1 MVSDITKKSVQEL
14 QERMEKGELT
24 SEALVSAYLEEI
36 KKRDGDIHAFL
47 EVYDDALAQAK
58 DADARRA
65 SGEKGALL
73 GIPVALKDN
82 LLVKGKT
89 ASAASKILENYIAVY
104 DAEVVERLK
113 KAGAVLIGRT
123 NMDEF
128 AMGSSTENSA
138 YGPTHN
144 PHDVSCVPGGS
155 SGGSA
160 AAVAADFVPL
170 ALGSDTGG
178 SIRQPAALCGVV
190 GLKPTY
196 GAVSRRGVMA
206 MGSSLDQIGPF
217 ARSVEEAEVL
227 FEAIAGY
234 DAKDS
239 TSLPEETRVDIRGE
253 KSAPKKMR
261 IGVPEDFVYAE
272 GVDEDV
278 QMRFKETLEA
288 LKAQGHEIVP
298 IALPMAKYGLAAYYI
313 IMPAEVS
320 TNLARFDG
328 IRYGLSE
335 DADDIVS
342 VYTKTRG
349 KGFGKETRRRVML
362 GTYVLSAG
370 YYDAYYNKA
379 IKVRES
385 IREDFA
391 KAFEGVDVIATP
403 TSPTPAFKAGEK
415 TDDPL
420 QMYMADIFTVPVNIA
435 GVPAISVPMGEVE
448 RDGAALPLGFHIIA
462 PDMREDIL
470 FALGKDVERVY
481 DKKHK

>member
-1 MVSDITKKSVQEL
+1 MDTQKITQKSVAEL
-14 QERMEKGELT
+14 QMLMEQGELT
-24 SEALVSAYLEEI
+24 SEALVFAYLEEI

-58 DADARRA
+58 DTDTRRA
-65 SGEKGALL
+65 KGEKGALL

-82 LLVKGKT
+82 LLMKGKI
-89 ASAASKILENYIAVY
+89 ASSASKILEHYVATY
-104 DAEVVERLK
+104 DAEVVKRLK
-113 KAGAVLIGRT
+113 DAGAVLIGRT

-128 AMGSSTENSA
+128 AFGSSTENSA
-138 YGPTHN
+138 FGPTKN
-144 PHDVSCVPGGS
+144 PHDTSRVPGGS

-227 FEAIAGY
+227 FEVIAGY
-234 DAKDS
+234 DEKDS
-239 TSLPEETRVDIRGE
+239 TSLPEETRSNIRGE
-253 KSAPKKMR
+253 KGVPEKMR
-261 IGVPEDFVYAE
+261 IGVPEDFVYTE

-278 QMRFKETLEA
+278 QERFQETLEA
-288 LKAQGHEIVP
+288 LKAQGNEIVP
-298 IALPMAKYGLAAYYI
+298 VALPSAKYGLAAYYI

-335 DADDIVS
+335 DASDSVS

-379 IKVRES
+379 TKVRES
-385 IREDFA
+385 IRNDFQ
-391 KAFEGVDVIATP
+391 KAFEDVDVIVTP
-403 TSPTPAFKAGEK
+403 TSPTPAFKTGEK
-415 TDDPL
+415 TKDPL

-435 GVPAISVPMGEVE
+435 GVPAISVPMGKVD
-448 RDGAALPLGFHIIA
+448 RDGAALPIGFHVIA

-470 FALGKDVERVY
+470 FALGKDVEKIYREE
-481 DKKHK
+481 

>member
-1 MVSDITKKSVQEL
+1 MNTMHITKKSVKEL
-14 QERMEKGELT
+14 QELMEKGELT
-24 SEALVSAYLEEI
+24 SEALVSACLEEI

-47 EVYDDALAQAK
+47 EVYEDALVQAK
-58 DADARRA
+58 EADTRRTK
-65 SGEKGALL
+65 GEKGALL

-89 ASAASKILENYIAVY
+89 ASSASKMLEHYVATY
-104 DAEVVERLK
+104 DAEVVKRLK

-128 AMGSSTENSA
+128 AMGSSTENSV

-144 PHDVSCVPGGS
+144 PHDISRVPGGS

-160 AAVAADFVPL
+160 AAVAAGFTPL

-217 ARSVEEAEVL
+217 ARTVDEVRVL
-227 FEAIAGY
+227 FETISGY
-234 DAKDS
+234 DEKDS
-239 TSLPEETRVDIRGE
+239 TSLPEETRANIRGE
-253 KSAPKKMR
+253 KNSPEKMR
-261 IGVPEDFVYAE
+261 IGVPEDFVYTE
-272 GVDEDV
+272 GVDDDI
-278 QMRFKETLEA
+278 QALFKETLNA
-288 LKAQGHEIVP
+288 LETKGHEIVP

-328 IRYGLSE
+328 VRYGLSE
-335 DADDIVS
+335 DADDSVS

-379 IKVRES
+379 LKVREH
-385 IREDFA
+385 IRDDFK
-391 KAFEGVDVIATP
+391 KAFENVDVIVTP
-403 TSPTPAFKAGEK
+403 TSPIPAFKTGEK
-415 TDDPL
+415 MDDPL
-420 QMYMADIFTVPVNIA
+420 QMYMADIFTVPVNIV
-435 GVPAISVPMGEVE
+435 GVPAISVPMGKVE
-448 RDGAALPLGFHIIA
+448 RDGAALPVGFQIIA
-462 PDMREDIL
+462 PDFHEDML
-470 FALGKDVERVY
+470 FVLGKDIENSTQA
-481 DKKHK
+481 

>member
-1 MVSDITKKSVQEL
+1 MDSTHITKKSVQEL
-14 QERMEKGELT
+14 QELMEKGELT
-24 SEALVSAYLEEI
+24 SEVLVSAYLEEI
-36 KKRDGDIHAFL
+36 NKRDGDIHAFL
-47 EVYDDALAQAK
+47 EVYDDVLEQAK
-58 DADARRA
+58 NADARRA
-65 SGEKGALL
+65 KREKGALL

-82 LLVKGKT
+82 LLMKGKK
-89 ASAASKILENYIAVY
+89 ASSASKMLEHYVATY

-113 KAGAVLIGRT
+113 EAGAVFLGRT

-138 YGPTHN
+138 YGPTKN
-144 PHDVSCVPGGS
+144 PHDMSRVPGGS

-160 AAVAADFVPL
+160 AAVAAGFAPL

-234 DAKDS
+234 DEKDS
-239 TSLPEETRVDIRGE
+239 TSLSEETRARVRGKKNVPE
-253 KSAPKKMR
+253 KMC
-261 IGVPEDFVYAE
+261 IGVPEDFVYTE

-278 QMRFKETLEA
+278 QVRFKETLEA
-288 LKAQGHEIVP
+288 LKAGGHEIIP

-335 DADDIVS
+335 DADDGVS

-379 IKVRES
+379 TKVREG
-385 IREDFA
+385 IRDDFK
-391 KAFEGVDVIATP
+391 KAFENVDVIVTP
-403 TSPTPAFKAGEK
+403 TSPIPAFQTGEK
-415 TDDPL
+415 IDDPL

-435 GVPAISVPMGEVE
+435 GVPAISVPMGKVE
-448 RDGAALPLGFHIIA
+448 RGGAKLPVGFQIIA
-462 PDMREDIL
+462 PDFHEDVL
-470 FALGKDVERVY
+470 FTLGKDVERIY
-481 DKKHK
+481 NDE

>member
-1 MVSDITKKSVQEL
+1 MSEQDITKKSIKEL
-14 QERMEKGELT
+14 QELMESGELT
-24 SEALVSAYLEEI
+24 SELTVSAYLEEI

-58 DADARRA
+58 YADARRA
-65 SGEKGALL
+65 SGEKGTLL

-82 LLVKGKT
+82 LLVKGRV
-89 ASAASKILENYIAVY
+89 ASAASKILEHYVAVY

-113 KAGAVLIGRT
+113 DAGAVLIGRT

-138 YGPTHN
+138 FGPTKN
-144 PHDVSCVPGGS
+144 PHDTSRVPGGS

-160 AAVAADFVPL
+160 AAVAAEFVPL

-217 ARSVEEAEVL
+217 ARSVEEAEML
-227 FEAIAGY
+227 FEVIAGY
-234 DAKDS
+234 DEKDS
-239 TSLPEETRVDIRGE
+239 TSLPERTRKEIRGD
-253 KSAPKKMR
+253 KPLSKNMR

-272 GVDEDV
+272 GIDEDV
-278 QMRFKETLEA
+278 KRRFTETLAA
-288 LKAQGHEIVP
+288 LKAQGHEVSP
-298 IALPMAKYGLAAYYI
+298 ITLPTAKYGLAAYYI

-391 KAFEGVDVIATP
+391 KAFENVDVIVTP

-435 GVPAISVPMGEVE
+435 GVPALSVPMGEVE
-448 RDGAALPLGFHIIA
+448 REGATLPIGFQIIA
-462 PDMREDIL
+462 PDMREDML
-470 FALGKDVERVY
+470 FTLGKDVEKVY
-481 DKKHK
+481 AKK

>member
-1 MVSDITKKSVQEL
+1 MSEQEITKKSIKEL
-14 QERMEKGELT
+14 QALMESGELT
-24 SEALVSAYLEEI
+24 SLALVSAYLEEI
-36 KKRDGDIHAFL
+36 KKHDGDIHAFL

-58 DADARRA
+58 EVDVRRV
-65 SGEKGALL
+65 SGEKGVLL

-82 LLVKGKT
+82 LLVKGRI
-89 ASAASKILENYIAVY
+89 ASSASKILEHYVATY

-138 YGPTHN
+138 YGPTRN
-144 PHDVSCVPGGS
+144 PHDTSRVPGGS

-227 FEAIAGY
+227 FEAIAGH
-234 DAKDS
+234 DERDS
-239 TSLPEETRVDIRGE
+239 TSLPEETRANIRG
-253 KSAPKKMR
+253 KKDTPKKMR

-272 GVDEDV
+272 GIDEEV
-278 QMRFKETLEA
+278 RKRFRKMLDS

-298 IALPMAKYGLAAYYI
+298 ITLSTVKYGLAAYYI

-335 DADDIVS
+335 DADDSVS

-379 IKVRES
+379 VKVRES
-385 IREDFA
+385 IREDF
-391 KAFEGVDVIATP
+391 KHAFENVDVIVTP

-415 TDDPL
+415 MDNPL

-435 GVPAISVPMGEVE
+435 GVPALSVPMGEVE
-448 RDGAALPLGFHIIA
+448 REGASLPIGFQIIA
-462 PDMREDIL
+462 PDMREDVL
-470 FALGKDVERVY
+470 FALGKDVEKVRSTN
-481 DKKHK
+481 